1 MLNQSLSLSVST
13 GRRSILCVVRT
24 SCPSGY
30 GAGEAS
36 DLQDQW
42 TRRIERYRHT
52 ASRASFRLLLIA
64 VTTLPVVLAPD
75 RTAGRV
81 WGAEPPTL
89 TQTEK
94 RIVRKFEKE
103 LTTRLNSKDNPGDQ
117 NTWYVIV
124 FTDTAL
130 GTRQSRSVS
139 GDYLTITREMQVR
152 GNSAAKIAQGRE
164 AAALLLAQYYYA
176 ENSAATKLRP
186 TVGGSTDW
194 ARAMGAKDWRYRA
207 FAKEADAKAF
217 FDRVNPKKK
226 PERP

>member
-186 TVGGSTDW
+186 TVRGTTDW
-194 ARAMGAKDWRYRA
+194 ARVAGAKRWQYRA
-207 FAKEADAKAF
+207 FMEEEEAQDF
-217 FDRVNPKKK
+217 FNRVDPK
-226 PERP
+226 